1 MAGQNSAST
10 LAILGAG
17 SWGTALAIAL
27 ACRFERVQLWAHRH
41 ERASAIAKLREN
53 RLYLP
58 GFLLPENVL
67 VSSDLAQTVSGCGIV
82 LSVVPSRFL
91 RSVLAEARDHVAQF
105 GKLVSATKGIEEG
118 SLLRMSEVMQSALG
132 ESTSERIAVL
142 SGPTFA
148 KEIAAGEPAAVVI
161 ASQNIGLAEEIQRE
175 FVTPSLRLYASSDVA
190 GVEIGAAL
198 KNVIAIGAGVCRGLG
213 LGSNSVAALVTRG
226 LAEITRLAVA
236 MGGQPRTLSGLAGL
250 GDLVLTATG
259 DLSRNRFV
267 GVKLGEG
274 HTLSEIL
281 HGMSMIAE
289 GVETC
294 RAAHSLAQRE
304 KVDLPIV
311 RAMYELLYEA
321 KDPRQAIRELMERP
335 LTTE

>member
-1 MAGQNSAST
+1 MTRNEQLTRNLSV
-10 LAILGAG
+10 LGAG

-27 ACRFERVQLWAHRH
+27 ASRFETVQLWVHNR
-41 ERASAIAKLREN
+41 ERAAELAKLREN
-53 RLYLP
+53 KSYLP
-58 GFLLPENVL
+58 GFLLPENVS
-67 VSSDLAQTVSGCGIV
+67 VSSDLKEAVSDCGIV
-82 LSVVPSRFL
+82 LCVVPSRFL
-91 RSVLAEARDHVAQF
+91 RSVLRQASAHIEPSV
-105 GKLVSATKGIEEG
+105 KLVSATKGLEG
-118 SLLRMSEVMQSALG
+118 ESLFRMSEVIRSVLG
-132 ESTSERIAVL
+132 QHRVAVL

-148 KEIAAGEPAAVVI
+148 KEIAAGEPAAMVI
-161 ASQNIGLAEEIQRE
+161 ASEDTTVAEHIQRA
-175 FVTPSLRLYASSDVA
+175 FATRSLRLYASSDVA

-236 MGGQPRTLSGLAGL
+236 MGGRPRTLSGLAGL

-259 DLSRNRFV
+259 DLSRNRSV
-267 GVKLGEG
+267 GVQLGEG
-274 HTLSEIL
+274 RTLAEIL
-281 HGMSMIAE
+281 AGMSMIAE

-294 RAAHSLAQRE
+294 RAAYCLGRRE
-304 KVDLPIV
+304 KIELPIV
-311 RAMYELLYEA
+311 GKMYELLYEA

>member
-1 MAGQNSAST
+1 M

-27 ACRFERVQLWAHRH
+27 AGQFEMVKLWARDPK
-41 ERASAIAKLREN
+41 RAVAIQDAREN
-53 RLYLP
+53 RPYLP
-58 GFLLPENVL
+58 GFQLPENVR
-67 VSSDLAQTVSGCGIV
+67 VVSDLEIAVSGCGIV
-82 LSVVPSRFL
+82 LIVVPSRFL
-91 RSVLAEARDHVAQF
+91 RAVLMQTRMHIEPLAT
-105 GKLVSATKGIEEG
+105 LISAIKGIEEET
-118 SLLRMSEVMQSALG
+118 LFRMSEVIANVMG
-132 ESTSERIAVL
+132 ESVRNRIAVL

-161 ASQNIGLAEEIQRE
+161 ASENLSLAEEMQRA
-175 FVTPSLRLYASSDVA
+175 FATSSLRFYASSDVA

-226 LAEITRLAVA
+226 LAEISRLAVA
-236 MGGQPRTLSGLAGL
+236 MGGKQRTLSGLAGL

-267 GVKLGEG
+267 GVQLGEG
-274 HTLSEIL
+274 RPLREIL
-281 HGMSMIAE
+281 SGMSMIAE

-294 RAAHSLAQRE
+294 RAAYHLGQRE
-304 KVDLPIV
+304 KVDIPIV
-311 RAMYELLYEA
+311 DKMYEVLYEA